1 VSDPIEPSRRDKF
14 RPVELIVMSILVGV
28 FIGLVVAGS
37 TRQIG
42 IGAIFGGIAFIVA
55 LVVIATLQIT
65 TIPDREE
72 IKDLLDQD
80 RDDKNR
86 GGH

>member
-14 RPVELIVMSILVGV
+14 RPVELIVMSLVVGV
-28 FIGLVVAGS
+28 FIGIVVAGS
-37 TRQIG
+37 TRQISL
-42 IGAIFGGIAFIVA
+42 GAIFAGIAFIVA
-55 LVVIATLQIT
+55 LVVLATLQIT

-80 RDDKNR
+80 RDDKER